1 MRHHQQRPVRL
12 ENGQRWL
19 LQATPSLNSITLSE
33 DEPAVAPECI
43 FHTLRSRGLSAS
55 HACDVMR
62 PLYVLTTGELK
73 HEETKCKHR
82 DLDFFNV

>member
-19 LQATPSLNSITLSE
+19 LQGTPSLNSIALSE

-43 FHTLRSRGLSAS
+43 FHTLWSHGLSAYLML
-55 HACDVMR
+55 VMSCAR
-62 PLYVLTTGELK
+62 
-73 HEETKCKHR
+73 CM
-82 DLDFFNV
+82 F